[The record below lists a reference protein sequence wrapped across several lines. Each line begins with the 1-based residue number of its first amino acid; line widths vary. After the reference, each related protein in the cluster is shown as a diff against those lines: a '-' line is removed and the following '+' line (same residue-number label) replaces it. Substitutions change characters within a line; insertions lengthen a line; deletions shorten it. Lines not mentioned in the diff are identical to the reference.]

1 MVNQVECHPYLV
13 QQPLIDF
20 CRSHNIV
27 FEAWSP
33 IMRGAVNDIPLFKEL
48 SEKYKKTPVQIVLRW
63 DLQKGIVT
71 IPKSVH
77 QERIKSNADIFD
89 FEISTE
95 DIQRIDSLDNNK
107 RFGAHPDTFTF

>member
-1 MVNQVECHPYLV
+1 
-13 QQPLIDF
+13 
-20 CRSHNIV
+20 
-27 FEAWSP
+27 
-33 IMRGAVNDIPLFKEL
+33 MRGAVNDIPLFREL

-77 QERIKSNADIFD
+77 KDRIKSNADIFD
-89 FEISTE
+89 FELSAE
-95 DIQRIDSLDNNK
+95 DIHSIDALDKTK